1 MKKATKAATL
11 NFDVFHYGTDEC
23 RILAMNENKKQ
34 SPLDKLKSMSMDN
47 LDKHRASEPIFSLIG
62 NDGESQP
69 VAMELI
75 DPNPWQPRREFQ
87 QDKIEQLAESI
98 DVHGLI
104 EPIVVRKHEN
114 RFQIIVGERRWRA
127 HNLLKKSHI
136 NAIVKCA
143 DDMQMVL
150 IAVAEN
156 VDREDLSDYEVA
168 LAIQSIKD
176 RFESRAELARYLKK
190 TRVELYRYLA
200 FMELPVWLRESLDNK
215 PSLLN
220 RTAAEDLKR
229 MFAKEQGA
237 SEKYH
242 EATMKAIELI
252 ETGALSQIRMVSEI
266 ELIASMQSGAVNQ
279 TAHGPV
285 TKRVASNKNSQ
296 ESEPMLFL
304 NKKGK
309 AVGNLRNN
317 GKKITLTLSCTALN
331 DEQERALQEFVN
343 NLVRNVEQPGNE
355 QCESESS

>member
-1 MKKATKAATL
+1 
-11 NFDVFHYGTDEC
+11 
-23 RILAMNENKKQ
+23 MNENKKQ

-75 DPNPWQPRREFQ
+75 DPNPWQPRRDFQ

-98 DVHGLI
+98 DAHGLI

-143 DDMQMVL
+143 DDMQMAL

-168 LAIQSIKD
+168 LAIHSIKD
-176 RFESRAELARYLKK
+176 RFGSRAELARYLKK

-229 MFAKEQGA
+229 MFANESGA
-237 SEKYH
+237 SEKYR

-252 ETGALSQIRMVSEI
+252 ETGVLSQIRMVSEI
-266 ELIASMQSGAVNQ
+266 ERIVSMESDVVNQ
-279 TAHGPV
+279 TNPGSV
-285 TKRVASNKNSQ
+285 TKQVANNNNSDSQ
-296 ESEPMLFL
+296 QSEPMLFL

-309 AVGNLRNN
+309 AVGKLKNN
-317 GKKITLTLSCTALN
+317 GKKITLTIACNAL
-331 DEQERALQEFVN
+331 DEEREKALHEFVN
-343 NLVRNVEQPGNE
+343 DLVSKGIENQ
-355 QCESESS
+355 

>member
-1 MKKATKAATL
+1 
-11 NFDVFHYGTDEC
+11 
-23 RILAMNENKKQ
+23 MNENKKQ

-69 VAMELI
+69 VAVELI
-75 DPNPWQPRREFQ
+75 DPNPWQPRREFK

-98 DVHGLI
+98 DAHGLI
-104 EPIVVRKHEN
+104 EPIVVRKYEN

-143 DDMQMVL
+143 DDMQMAL

-168 LAIQSIKD
+168 LAIHSIKD

-229 MFAKEQGA
+229 MFANESGA
-237 SEKYH
+237 SEKYR

-252 ETGALSQIRMVSEI
+252 ETGILSQIRMVSEI
-266 ELIASMQSGAVNQ
+266 ERIVSMESDVVNQ
-279 TAHGPV
+279 ANSGSV
-285 TKRVASNKNSQ
+285 TKKVANNEHSQ
-296 ESEPMLFL
+296 QSEPTLFL
-304 NKKGK
+304 NRKGI
-309 AVGNLRNN
+309 AVGKLRNN
-317 GKKITLTLSCTALN
+317 GKKITLTLSCKALN
-331 DEQERALQEFVN
+331 DDQEKELQNFVS
-343 NLVRNVEQPGNE
+343 NLIKVEERQSLHENTTKSKKA
-355 QCESESS
+355 QND

>member
-1 MKKATKAATL
+1 
-11 NFDVFHYGTDEC
+11 
-23 RILAMNENKKQ
+23 MNTNKKQ
-34 SPLDKLKSMSMDN
+34 SPLDKLKTMSMDN

-87 QDKIEQLAESI
+87 QDKIKQLAESI
-98 DVHGLI
+98 AVHGLI

-127 HNLLKKSHI
+127 HKLLKKPHI

-143 DDMQMVL
+143 DDMQMAL

-168 LAIQSIKD
+168 LAIHSIEE
-176 RFESRAELARYLKK
+176 RFGSKAELARYLKK

-200 FMELPVWLRESLDNK
+200 FMALPEWLREVLNDK

-229 MFAKEQGA
+229 MFANTPET
-237 SEKYH
+237 SEKYR
-242 EATMKAIELI
+242 EATMRIIELI
-252 ETGALSQIRMVSEI
+252 ESGDISQIRVASEI
-266 ELIASMQSGAVNQ
+266 ERIANM
-279 TAHGPV
+279 
-285 TKRVASNKNSQ
+285 ASSNEAETSQ
-296 ESEPMLFL
+296 ESMIKKRASSQPFEPMFFL

-309 AVGNLRNN
+309 AVGKLKNN
-317 GKKITLTLSCTALN
+317 GKKITITLSCNALN
-331 DEQERALQEFVN
+331 EDQEKALHEFVN
-343 NLVRNVEQPGNE
+343 NLVKTDEAENE
-355 QCESESS
+355 

>member
-1 MKKATKAATL
+1 
-11 NFDVFHYGTDEC
+11 
-23 RILAMNENKKQ
+23 MNENKKQ

-143 DDMQMVL
+143 DDMQMAL

-168 LAIQSIKD
+168 LAIHSIED
-176 RFESRAELARYLKK
+176 RFGSRAELARYLKK

-200 FMELPVWLRESLDNK
+200 FIELPVWLRETLDNK

-229 MFAKEQGA
+229 TFSNASGA
-237 SEKYH
+237 SEKYR
-242 EATMKAIELI
+242 EATMNVLELV
-252 ETGALSQIRMVSEI
+252 ERGAVSQIRVAFEV
-266 ELIASMQSGAVNQ
+266 ERIASMESDIVNQ
-279 TAHGPV
+279 TNSGSV
-285 TKRVASNKNSQ
+285 TKQVASNDNSHSQ
-296 ESEPMLFL
+296 QSEPMLFL

-309 AVGNLRNN
+309 AVGKLKNN
-317 GKKITLTLSCTALN
+317 GKKITLTIACTAL
-331 DEQERALQEFVN
+331 DEEREKALHEFVN
-343 NLVRNVEQPGNE
+343 DLVRNNVTENE
-355 QCESESS
+355 QN

>member
-1 MKKATKAATL
+1 LKIATKAATL

-75 DPNPWQPRREFQ
+75 DPNPWQPRRDFQ

-104 EPIVVRKHEN
+104 EPIVVRKYEN

-143 DDMQMVL
+143 DDMQMAL

-168 LAIQSIKD
+168 LAIHSIKD

-190 TRVELYRYLA
+190 SRVELYRYLA
-200 FMELPVWLRESLDNK
+200 FMELPVWLRELLDKK

-229 MFAKEQGA
+229 MFANGCGA
-237 SEKYH
+237 SEKYR
-242 EATMKAIELI
+242 EATLKAIELI
-252 ETGALSQIRMVSEI
+252 ETGELTQIRMASEI
-266 ELIASMQSGAVNQ
+266 ERIASMEPDAINQ
-279 TAHGPV
+279 TASGLGG
-285 TKRVASNKNSQ
+285 KQVASNENSHSQ
-296 ESEPMLFL
+296 QSEPMLFL

-309 AVGNLRNN
+309 AVGKLRNN
-317 GKKITLTLSCTALN
+317 GKKITLTLSCSAL
-331 DEQERALQEFVN
+331 DEEQEKALHEFVN
-343 NLVRNVEQPGNE
+343 DLVSKDIENQ
-355 QCESESS
+355 

>member
-1 MKKATKAATL
+1 
-11 NFDVFHYGTDEC
+11 
-23 RILAMNENKKQ
+23 MNTNKKQ
-34 SPLDKLKSMSMDN
+34 SPLDKLKTMSMDN

-87 QDKIEQLAESI
+87 QDKIKQLAESI
-98 DVHGLI
+98 AVHGLI

-127 HNLLKKSHI
+127 HKLLKKPHI

-143 DDMQMVL
+143 DDMQMAL

-168 LAIQSIKD
+168 LAIHSIEE
-176 RFESRAELARYLKK
+176 RFGSKAELARYLKK

-200 FMELPVWLRESLDNK
+200 FMALPEWLREVLNDK

-229 MFAKEQGA
+229 MFAN
-237 SEKYH
+237 
-242 EATMKAIELI
+242 T
-252 ETGALSQIRMVSEI
+252 TRNIR
-266 ELIASMQSGAVNQ
+266 
-279 TAHGPV
+279 
-285 TKRVASNKNSQ
+285 
-296 ESEPMLFL
+296 
-304 NKKGK
+304 
-309 AVGNLRNN
+309 
-317 GKKITLTLSCTALN
+317 KI
-331 DEQERALQEFVN
+331 
-343 NLVRNVEQPGNE
+343 P
-355 QCESESS
+355 

>member
-1 MKKATKAATL
+1 
-11 NFDVFHYGTDEC
+11 
-23 RILAMNENKKQ
+23 MNTNKKQ
-34 SPLDKLKSMSMDN
+34 SPLDKLKTMSMDN

-127 HNLLKKSHI
+127 HSLLKKPHI
-136 NAIVKCA
+136 NAIVKYA
-143 DDMQMVL
+143 DDMQMAL

-168 LAIQSIKD
+168 LAIHSIEE
-176 RFESRAELARYLKK
+176 RFGSKAELARYLKK

-200 FMELPVWLRESLDNK
+200 FMALPEWLREVLNDK

-229 MFAKEQGA
+229 MFANTPET
-237 SEKYH
+237 SEKYR
-242 EATMKAIELI
+242 EATMRIIELI
-252 ETGALSQIRMVSEI
+252 ESGDISQIRVASEI
-266 ELIASMQSGAVNQ
+266 ERIANMASSNEAQ
-279 TAHGPV
+279 T
-285 TKRVASNKNSQ
+285 SQ
-296 ESEPMLFL
+296 ESMIKKRASSQPFEPMLFL

-309 AVGNLRNN
+309 AVGKLKNN
-317 GKKITLTLSCTALN
+317 GKKITITLSCKALN
-331 DEQERALQEFVN
+331 EDQEKALHEFVN
-343 NLVRNVEQPGNE
+343 NLVKTDEAENE
-355 QCESESS
+355 

>member
-1 MKKATKAATL
+1 
-11 NFDVFHYGTDEC
+11 
-23 RILAMNENKKQ
+23 MNENKKQ